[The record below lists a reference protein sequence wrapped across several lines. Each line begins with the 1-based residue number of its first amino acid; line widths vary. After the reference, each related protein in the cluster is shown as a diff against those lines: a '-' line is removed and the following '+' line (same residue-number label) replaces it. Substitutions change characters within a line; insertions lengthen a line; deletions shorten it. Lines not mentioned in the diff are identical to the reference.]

1 MQEIP
6 SQLDKR
12 LQNIEATQQVI
23 VELLLKPEH
32 DSQKVE
38 KRYLTAEEAATYLNM
53 ALGTLYNHTS
63 SQSIKFYRFSR
74 KLYFLKDDLDQFV
87 NAKPKSQHP

>member
-23 VELLLKPEH
+23 VELLLRA
-32 DSQKVE
+32 DSPPDTE
-38 KRYLTAEEAATYLNM
+38 KKYLTTEQAAAYLN
-53 ALGTLYNHTS
+53 LSVSYLYQFTRN
-63 SQSIKFYRFSR
+63 QQIKFYRFSR